1 MEDELPLALG
11 PAAGTPAPPPGAFI
25 RAELEKRGWGQ
36 AELAKVIGRPL
47 PTVNEIIQG
56 KRAILPEMAVALGAA
71 FGTGALVWLQRESAY
86 RLSLVEQHDPETRAR
101 ARLYGLAPVK
111 DLERR
116 GWIAPTRRAR
126 ELEAELCRF
135 FGVDCL
141 EEAPRLEA
149 SARQPL
155 SAEEFTAAQRAWLFR
170 AAQLAAAAPARPFEP
185 ERFEAGLAALRALA
199 GAAENVPQVPGALAE
214 LGVRFVV
221 VEPLPRTRLDGA
233 AFWLAPDQPVIALSL
248 RYDRIDW
255 FWHTLAHELSHVRHG
270 DKRSLDANL
279 VGESRVEPADA
290 VEARAEREGA
300 AFLIPPERL
309 RSFILR
315 TRPFYAKEK
324 LLGFARRQG
333 VHPGIVSGQLQHLKE
348 LGWDAHRD
356 LLVKVRERLVRA
368 ALTDGWGQAPLAL
381 RPAPNAPFSP

>member
-1 MEDELPLALG
+1 VEDELPLALG
-11 PAAGTPAPPPGAFI
+11 RAAGGPVPPPGEFI

-47 PTVNEIIQG
+47 PTVNEIVQG
-56 KRAILPEMAVALGAA
+56 KRAVLPEMAVALGAA

-86 RLSLVEQHDPETRAR
+86 RLSLVEQNDPETRAR

-111 DLERR
+111 DMERR
-116 GWIAPTRRAR
+116 GWIAPARNAR
-126 ELEAELCRF
+126 ELERELCRF
-135 FGVDCL
+135 FEVASL
-141 EEAPRLEA
+141 KEAPRLEA

-155 SAEEFTAAQRAWLFR
+155 LSDEFTAAQRAWLFR

-185 ERFEAGLAALRALA
+185 GRFEAGLPALRALA
-199 GAAENVPQVPGALAE
+199 GAAENVPHVPGALAE
-214 LGVRFVV
+214 LGVRLVV

-255 FWHTLAHELSHVRHG
+255 FWHTLAHELSHVRCG
-270 DKRSLDANL
+270 DRRSLDSSL

-315 TRPFYAKEK
+315 TRPFYTKEK
-324 LLGFARRQG
+324 LLGFARRHA

-356 LLVKVRERLVRA
+356 LLVKVRERLIRA
-368 ALTDGWGQAPLAL
+368 APTDGWGQAPLAL
-381 RPAPNAPFSP
+381 PPAQDASFYP

>member
-1 MEDELPLALG
+1 MTLG
-11 PAAGTPAPPPGAFI
+11 AAADGPAPPPGEFI

-71 FGTGALVWLQRESAY
+71 FGTGALLWLQRESAY

-111 DLERR
+111 DMERR

-126 ELEAELCRF
+126 ELERELCRF
-135 FGVDCL
+135 FGAASL
-141 EEAPRLEA
+141 EEAPRLDA
-149 SARQPL
+149 SARQPG
-155 SAEEFTAAQRAWLFR
+155 SAEDFTAAQRAWLFR
-170 AAQLAAAAPARPFEP
+170 AARLAAAAPARPFQP
-185 ERFEAGLAALRALA
+185 GRFETEFAALRALA
-199 GAAENVPQVPGALAE
+199 GAAENVPHVPGALAE
-214 LGVRFVV
+214 LGVRLVV

-233 AFWLAPDQPVIALSL
+233 AFWLREDQPTIALSL

-255 FWHTLAHELSHVRHG
+255 FWHTLAHELSHIRHG
-270 DKRSLDANL
+270 DRRSLDANL
-279 VGESRVEPADA
+279 VGESRVEPTDD

-315 TRPFYAKEK
+315 TRPFYTKEK
-324 LLGFARRQG
+324 LQRFALRQG

-356 LLVKVRERLVRA
+356 LLVKVRERLIRA
-368 ALTDGWGQAPLAL
+368 APTDGWGQAPLL
-381 RPAPNAPFSP
+381 LPPAPNALF

>member
-11 PAAGTPAPPPGAFI
+11 ATAEGPVPPPGEFI

-111 DLERR
+111 DMERR
-116 GWIAPTRRAR
+116 GWIGPTRRAR
-126 ELEAELCRF
+126 ELEAELRRF
-135 FGVDCL
+135 FGADCL

-155 SAEEFTAAQRAWLFR
+155 SAEGFTAAQRAWLFR

-270 DKRSLDANL
+270 DRRSLDANL
-279 VGESRVEPADA
+279 VGESRVEPADE

-381 RPAPNAPFSP
+381 PPARNAPFSP

>member
-1 MEDELPLALG
+1 VEEELPLALG
-11 PAAGTPAPPPGAFI
+11 AAAGGPVPPPGEFI

-86 RLSLVEQHDPETRAR
+86 RLSLVEQNDPETRAR

-111 DLERR
+111 DMERR
-116 GWIAPTRRAR
+116 GWLAPTRQAR

-135 FGVDCL
+135 FGVASL

-155 SAEEFTAAQRAWLFR
+155 LGEDFTAAQRAWLFR
-170 AAQLAAAAPARPFEP
+170 AAQSASALPARPFQP
-185 ERFEAGLAALRALA
+185 ARFEAGLSSLRALA
-199 GAAENVPQVPGALAE
+199 DAAEKVPQVPGALAE

-233 AFWLAPDQPVIALSL
+233 AFWLAPDRPAIALSL

-255 FWHTLAHELSHVRHG
+255 FWHTLAHELSHIHHG
-270 DKRSLDANL
+270 DRRSLDASL
-279 VGESRVEPADA
+279 VGESRVEPADE

-309 RSFILR
+309 RSFVLR
-315 TRPFYAKEK
+315 TRPFYTKEK
-324 LLGFARRQG
+324 LLGFARRQA

-368 ALTDGWGQAPLAL
+368 APTDGWGQAPLAL
-381 RPAPNAPFSP
+381 PPAPNAPFSP

>member
-1 MEDELPLALG
+1 
-11 PAAGTPAPPPGAFI
+11 
-25 RAELEKRGWGQ
+25 
-36 AELAKVIGRPL
+36 L

-86 RLSLVEQHDPETRAR
+86 RLSLVEQNDPETRAR
-101 ARLYGLAPVK
+101 AELYGLAPVK
-111 DLERR
+111 DMERR

-126 ELEAELCRF
+126 ELEAALCRF

-155 SAEEFTAAQRAWLFR
+155 SAEGFTAAQRAWLFR

-233 AFWLAPDQPVIALSL
+233 AFWLAPDRPAIALSL

-279 VGESRVEPADA
+279 VGESRVEPADD

-356 LLVKVRERLVRA
+356 LLVKVREPLTRA
-368 ALTDGWGQAPLAL
+368 ALTDGWGLAPLAL
-381 RPAPNAPFSP
+381 KSGRNAPFSP

>member
-1 MEDELPLALG
+1 MSLGAAAGGG
-11 PAAGTPAPPPGAFI
+11 PAPAPGEFI
-25 RAELEKRGWGQ
+25 RAELEQRGWGQ

-86 RLSLVEQHDPETRAR
+86 RLSLVEQNDPETRAR

-111 DLERR
+111 DMERR

-126 ELEAELCRF
+126 DLERELCRF
-135 FGVDCL
+135 FGVASL

-149 SARQPL
+149 SARQPVL
-155 SAEEFTAAQRAWLFR
+155 AEEFTAAQRAWLFR
-170 AAQLAAAAPARPFEP
+170 AARLAAAAPARPFQP
-185 ERFEAGLAALRALA
+185 ERFEAGLPALRALA
-199 GAAENVPQVPGALAE
+199 GAAERLPQVPGALAE
-214 LGVRFVV
+214 RGVRFVV

-233 AFWLAPDQPVIALSL
+233 AFWLREDQPVIALSL

-255 FWHTLAHELSHVRHG
+255 FWHTLAHELSHVRRG
-270 DKRSLDANL
+270 DRRSLDANL
-279 VGESRVEPADA
+279 VGESRLEPADET
-290 VEARAEREGA
+290 EARAEREGA
-300 AFLIPPERL
+300 AFLIPPEAL

-324 LLGFARRQG
+324 LQRFALRQA

-356 LLVKVRERLVRA
+356 LLVKVREPLVRA
-368 ALTDGWGQAPLAL
+368 ALTDGWGQAPPAL
-381 RPAPNAPFSP
+381 PLAPNAPFSP

>member
-11 PAAGTPAPPPGAFI
+11 TAAAGPAPPPGEFI

-86 RLSLVEQHDPETRAR
+86 RLSLVEQNDPETHAR

-111 DLERR
+111 DMERR

-126 ELEAELCRF
+126 ELDAELCRF
-135 FGVDCL
+135 FRVASL

-149 SARQPL
+149 SARQPG

-170 AAQLAAAAPARPFEP
+170 AAQLAATVPARPFEP
-185 ERFEAGLAALRALA
+185 GRFEAGLSGLRALA
-199 GAAENVPQVPGALAE
+199 GAADGVPRVPGALAE

-233 AFWLAPDQPVIALSL
+233 AFWLREDQPTIALSL

-270 DKRSLDANL
+270 DRRSLDANL
-279 VGESRVEPADA
+279 VGESRVEPAGE

-324 LLGFARRQG
+324 LVGFARRHA

-356 LLVKVRERLVRA
+356 LLVKVREPLTRA
-368 ALTDGWGQAPLAL
+368 APTDGWGRAPLPL
-381 RPAPNAPFSP
+381 PPPPDAPFSP

>member
-1 MEDELPLALG
+1 VEDELPLALG
-11 PAAGTPAPPPGAFI
+11 AAADGPLPPPGEFI

-86 RLSLVEQHDPETRAR
+86 RLSLVEQNDPETRAR

-111 DLERR
+111 DMERR

-135 FGVDCL
+135 FGVASL
-141 EEAPRLEA
+141 EEAPRLDA
-149 SARQPL
+149 SARQP
-155 SAEEFTAAQRAWLFR
+155 SSGEEFTAAQRAWLFR
-170 AAQLAAAAPARPFEP
+170 AAQLAATVPARPFEP
-185 ERFEAGLAALRALA
+185 RRFEAGLSRLRALA
-199 GAAENVPQVPGALAE
+199 GAADNVPQVPGALAE
-214 LGVRFVV
+214 LGVRFMV

-233 AFWLAPDQPVIALSL
+233 AFWLREDQPAIALSL

-300 AFLIPPERL
+300 AWLIPPERL

-324 LLGFARRQG
+324 LQRFALRQG

-356 LLVKVRERLVRA
+356 LLAKVRERLVRA
-368 ALTDGWGQAPLAL
+368 APTDGWGQAPLPL
-381 RPAPNAPFSP
+381 PPPPDAPFLP